1 MAKVY
6 EIIDFQRRETGS
18 KELITKLG
26 GQPDWVAI
34 EDWPVSAG
42 WEPKNDFYRP
52 DFSKKEYAWQ
62 SAGFDGVSVYDTAGM
77 F

>member
-6 EIIDFQRRETGS
+6 EIIDFQRRD
-18 KELITKLG
+18 KIWRPARLG
-26 GQPDWVAI
+26 RDRGLACKCRL
-34 EDWPVSAG
+34 G
-42 WEPKNDFYRP
+42 EPKNDFYRP